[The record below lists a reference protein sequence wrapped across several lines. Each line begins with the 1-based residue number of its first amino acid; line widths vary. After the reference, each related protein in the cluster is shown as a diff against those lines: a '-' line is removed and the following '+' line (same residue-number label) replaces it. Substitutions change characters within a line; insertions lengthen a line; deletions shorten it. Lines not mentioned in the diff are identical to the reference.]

1 MQIDGNVTI
10 KELVIEPH
18 VATSNEALT
27 ITAKPT
33 MTKKAP
39 IPSAKLLGFQIPTV
53 LTLVVRIPTVLT
65 LVVRIHLFPQHMPFL
80 DLEVTF
86 SAMPMSDPFP
96 QFTQK
101 AQLPFHALP
110 S

>member
-53 LTLVVRIPTVLT
+53 LTM
-65 LVVRIHLFPQHMPFL
+65 VVRIHLFPQHMPFL

>member
-1 MQIDGNVTI
+1 MQIEGHVTT

-18 VATSNEALT
+18 AATSNDALT

-39 IPSAKLLGFQIPTV
+39 IPSAKLLGFH
-53 LTLVVRIPTVLT
+53 IPTVLT

-80 DLEVTF
+80 DLEVRF
-86 SAMPMSDPFP
+86 HPCLCLIHSRS
-96 QFTQK
+96 
-101 AQLPFHALP
+101 LPRKRNYHSMLFHP
-110 S
+110 ET